1 MPLGKELCF
10 HNIAGGDSVADA
22 GMASFCPLKAFQVIV
37 GAHMAPPD
45 GLNDNRY
52 DTDQDFIMTAFGDSC
67 VKLYIHLRCFCAV
80 RPPLRRS
87 AASPSSM
94 VCPLFRSQSSQK

>member
-52 DTDQDFIMTAFGDSC
+52 GRD
-67 VKLYIHLRCFCAV
+67 
-80 RPPLRRS
+80 
-87 AASPSSM
+87 
-94 VCPLFRSQSSQK
+94 